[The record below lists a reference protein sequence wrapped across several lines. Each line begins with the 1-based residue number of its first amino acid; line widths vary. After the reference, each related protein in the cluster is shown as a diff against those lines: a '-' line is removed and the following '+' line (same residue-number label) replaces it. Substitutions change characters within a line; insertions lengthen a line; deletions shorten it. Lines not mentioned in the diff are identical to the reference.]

1 METVIKLLGERIRK
15 LRQERGMSQEELAYL
30 SHTNQGH
37 IARIE
42 SGKNNTTLDVVVS
55 IAEGL
60 GISVSELFDF
70 KTEPRLPVDDGYTLK
85 VLAYMRVFDEADRA
99 RAARIIRALKEKE

>member
-1 METVIKLLGERIRK
+1 METFLRLLGERIRK
-15 LRQERGMSQEELAYL
+15 LRQERGLSQEELAFL
-30 SHTNQGH
+30 SHTNQAH

-60 GISVSELFDF
+60 SLSVSELFDF
-70 KTEPRLPVDDGYTLK
+70 ETEPRLPIDDGYTLK
-85 VLAYMRVFDEADRA
+85 VLAYMRAYDETDRA
-99 RAARIIRALKEKE
+99 RAARIVRALRDKE

>member
-1 METVIKLLGERIRK
+1 METIITLLGKRIRK
-15 LRQERGMSQEELAYL
+15 LRQERGLSQEELAYL

-55 IAEGL
+55 ISEGL
-60 GISVSELFDF
+60 GISVAELFYF
-70 KTEPRLPVDDGYTLK
+70 KTEPQLPIDDGYTLK
-85 VLAYMRVFDEADRA
+85 VLAYMRSFDEPDRA
-99 RAARIIRALKEKE
+99 RAARIVRALKE